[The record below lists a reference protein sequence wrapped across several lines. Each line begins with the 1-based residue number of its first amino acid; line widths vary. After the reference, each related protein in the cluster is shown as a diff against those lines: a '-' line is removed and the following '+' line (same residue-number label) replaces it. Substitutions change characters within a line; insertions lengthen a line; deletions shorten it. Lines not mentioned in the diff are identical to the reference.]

1 MPYQNNGAP
10 RYNNGPRAGGG
21 YDNRGGWGGNRPQ
34 TGGTTT
40 GTQARGRNINDVSTD
55 GALLFNDKVGKFLRT
70 RFWNRYMSIDIG
82 TFAPGTPIDGNL
94 MRNAQT
100 FGGTFGFSTLY
111 ELYEICEEIKE
122 SIKQTNQ
129 FESTAIEGNQK
140 KDTIVEI
147 SNGSNINMPAGIYL
161 VIYKSVDAGKRTNQL
176 DFYPFGSTKVM
187 RNYDH
192 NTGSSKEDV
201 KLTSEFKK
209 FTMMLKEAVKGFT
222 MAQAHAAKEASK
234 QDKNSSIAMLTAISA
249 SLGVDVTQAVAAAT
263 SYGNRTTGQ
272 SSYQRQGGS
281 GGGFQRSSQPG
292 QWSNY
297 GHSQNA
303 SAPTQNGFQGAQQAP
318 TPATNEPVDIMI
330 DANTLQHVTMEDFK

>member
-10 RYNNGPRAGGG
+10 RYNNGPRAGSYGG
-21 YDNRGGWGGNRPQ
+21 NRGGWNSNRSQGG
-34 TGGTTT
+34 GGH
-40 GTQARGRNINDVSTD
+40 GDNAGGRSRVNDVTTD
-55 GALLFNDKVGKFLRT
+55 GALLFNENVGKFLRT
-70 RFWNRYMSIDIG
+70 RFWNRYMSLDIG

-100 FGGTFGFSTLY
+100 FGGTFGFTTLY

-161 VIYKSVDAGKRTNQL
+161 VIYKAVDAGKRTNQL
-176 DFYPFGSTKVM
+176 DFYPFGSSKVM

-209 FTMMLKEAVKGFT
+209 FTLMLKEAVKGFT

-263 SYGNRTTGQ
+263 SYGNRTSGQ
-272 SSYQRQGGS
+272 SSYQRQGNN
-281 GGGFQRSSQPG
+281 GGGGGSFQRSSQPG
-292 QWSNY
+292 QWGSY
-297 GHSQNA
+297 GGNR
-303 SAPTQNGFQGAQQAP
+303 QGGYQSQAP
-318 TPATNEPVDIMI
+318 QPAPVTNESVDVTI